1 MKRLIESLLTENA
14 GQSLDP
20 VVRQFLKDKKTYFL
34 TSILPISEQ
43 QDWYAMHYPGAYIKK
58 SADQFERAA
67 DFLKNTA
74 GKRSSDELAGVPYH
88 KSMRERSD
96 SIAKRGSAG
105 ISIMLKGVITSIYK
119 HDAVS
124 STFKRH
130 NYGGPNPHS
139 GFVRHP
145 YDKMT
150 PLKQG
155 ETFLVDDAMATRKD
169 LEAIVTKGN
178 YIKKVYPNGSVK
190 KTYFECFIDNWQP
203 VGIVIRDEML
213 IDDLEKIKELLL
225 PIVRQHPEIGI
236 YKASNLQVRT
246 TI

>member
-1 MKRLIESLLTENA
+1 
-14 GQSLDP
+14 
-20 VVRQFLKDKKTYFL
+20 
-34 TSILPISEQ
+34 
-43 QDWYAMHYPGAYIKK
+43 
-58 SADQFERAA
+58 
-67 DFLKNTA
+67 
-74 GKRSSDELAGVPYH
+74 
-88 KSMRERSD
+88 
-96 SIAKRGSAG
+96 
-105 ISIMLKGVITSIYK
+105 MLKGVITSIYK

-155 ETFLVDDAMATRKD
+155 ETFLVDDAMASRED
-169 LEAIVTKGN
+169 LEALIDKGN
-178 YIKKVYPNGSVK
+178 YIKKVYSGGNVQ

-203 VGIVIRDEML
+203 VGIVVRDRML
-213 IDDLEKIKELLL
+213 IDNLEKLRELIL
-225 PIVRQHPEIGI
+225 PIINQHPEIRL
-236 YKASNLQVRT
+236 YKESNLQSPV